1 MVVSHHGREK
11 KLPRPWEGK
20 DSGTFAQLYRH
31 TNQTIQ
37 VYLLNYTG
45 ILTQLYRHT
54 YSTVQAYECNYTD
67 ILTQLY
73 RHTNATI

>member
-1 MVVSHHGREK
+1 MVASSHGRGEI
-11 KLPRPWEGK
+11 LPQPWEGK

-37 VYLLNYTG
+37 VYLLNYT
-45 ILTQLYRHT
+45 
-54 YSTVQAYECNYTD
+54 D

-73 RHTNATI
+73 RHTNATISEP